1 MQETLETHVTFGAW
15 VTVHTFLEH
24 SSYRESKATR
34 SYPVTAE
41 SARSDEPSTMVACE
55 NVRRDAAHK
64 EAT

>member
-15 VTVHTFLEH
+15 VTMHTFLEH
-24 SSYRESKATR
+24 SSYRESQATR
-34 SYPVTAE
+34 SYPVTADA
-41 SARSDEPSTMVACE
+41 ARSDEPSTMVACE